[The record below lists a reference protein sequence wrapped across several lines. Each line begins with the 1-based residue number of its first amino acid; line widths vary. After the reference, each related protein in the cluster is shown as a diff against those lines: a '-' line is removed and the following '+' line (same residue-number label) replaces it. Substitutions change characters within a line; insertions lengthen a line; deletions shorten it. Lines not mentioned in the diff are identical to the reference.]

1 MNEFYWLPKYLQDF
15 SNDVEYSSEK
25 NELNSVVLDLV
36 FIGSGLSSTFTLIEF
51 INKLGQKLSESFTR
65 ISDSKVRISVFEKD
79 SCLWGG
85 IPYGT
90 RSGFTSLLLT
100 PLDEFLPECEL
111 APFIKWMNDNID
123 WLLIPYQK
131 SLGNHSKIW
140 LSNFQRKIFSSECE
154 KLHLPRYFFGL
165 YLWSK
170 LRETVTHARVNI
182 DLNYIK
188 SEVLSIEPGLSNQ
201 EKFKITTA
209 NNRVYLSKQVLLG
222 VGIPKLRSLGNIN
235 KIKGDILFFN
245 DPYSPSIV
253 SSLEKINNYIL
264 RKESTK
270 VLIVGTNA
278 SSLELLYHI
287 TNLNSFN
294 NNNIS
299 ITVLSPQG
307 KLPEL
312 FIKDK
317 ISNFT
322 AENLESLMA
331 SDIEIT
337 ADLILDNF
345 KKDLQLSVKNK
356 IDISDT
362 YPVFTSNIVS
372 LLNRLSKVEKHSF
385 CNYHGIEIGR
395 LQRRT
400 GIEYIQSIKS
410 LLSSGKLKILKG
422 KFVDFELINGKTYVD
437 YSVDSRFDYKDY
449 FDIIIN
455 CTGSLGLTK
464 AEMTPLLKQLY
475 NSDFCQP
482 TKSNRGFIVG
492 DDFEVM
498 KGFYING
505 PLLAGNVVNDIS
517 ILHVEHCGRIISFAK
532 QISNSLIANFIEQ
545 IRLSS

>member
-1 MNEFYWLPKYLQDF
+1 MNEFNWLPKYLQDF
-15 SNDVEYSSEK
+15 GNYLESSSEK
-25 NELNSVVLDLV
+25 NEPNSTVLDLV

-51 INKLGQKLSESFTR
+51 INKLGQKLSESFKR
-65 ISDSKVRISVFEKD
+65 ISDLKVRISVFEKD

-111 APFIKWMNDNID
+111 DPFIKWMNDNID

-140 LSNFQRKIFSSECE
+140 MSNFQKKLFSSECE

-170 LRETVTHARVNI
+170 LWESVTHARVTI

-188 SEVLSIEPGLSNQ
+188 SEVLSIEPDLIHQ

-222 VGIPKLRSLGNIN
+222 VGIPKVRSLGMTN
-235 KIKGDILFFN
+235 KIRDDILFFN
-245 DPYSPSIV
+245 DPYTPSIV
-253 SSLEKINNYIL
+253 SSLEKIDNYIL
-264 RKESTK
+264 RKKSTK
-270 VLIVGTNA
+270 VLIVGANA

-287 TNLNSFN
+287 TNLKSFIH
-294 NNNIS
+294 NNIS

-307 KLPEL
+307 KLPNL

-322 AENLESLMA
+322 AENLESLRS
-331 SDIEIT
+331 SDVEIT

-362 YPVFTSNIVS
+362 YPVFTSHIVS
-372 LLNRLSKVEKHSF
+372 LLNRLSKEEKHSF
-385 CNYHGIEIGR
+385 CNFQGLEIGR
-395 LQRRT
+395 LQRRS
-400 GIEYIQSIKS
+400 GIEYTQPVQS
-410 LLSSGKLKILKG
+410 LLSSEKLKILKG
-422 KFVDFELINGKTYVD
+422 KFVDFELINGKTCVK
-437 YSVDSRFDYKDY
+437 YSIDSEFNYKDY

-455 CTGSLGLTK
+455 CAGSLGLTDSG
-464 AEMTPLLKQLY
+464 MTPLLRQLY
-475 NSDFCQP
+475 NSGFCKK

-505 PLLAGNVVNDIS
+505 PLLAGNVVNNMS

-532 QISNSLIANFIEQ
+532 QISNSLIANYMDQ
-545 IRLSS
+545 IALAC